1 MYSIQRFYVKFLC
14 LCIFGVISPTVMFSQ
29 QITVSTQ
36 VELINQRNR
45 DIVTVNQL

>member
-1 MYSIQRFYVKFLC
+1 MYFIERFCIKNLC
-14 LCIFGVISPTVMFSQ
+14 LCLFGVISPTVMFSQ